1 MSINSY
7 PTNPPN
13 PPVNN
18 SDSFEGKTLCDKYF
32 ETVKST
38 ACQELDNEV
47 LLPIIQ
53 MTLKHPCVIESL
65 CKQDETYKNYYNEHY
80 IRDKITF
87 VMLDKDASFSMCI
100 LMSKY
105 H

>member
-7 PTNPPN
+7 PPN

-18 SDSFEGKTLCDKYF
+18 VDSFECKSLCDKYF

-47 LLPIIQ
+47 LLPIELATRTSII
-53 MTLKHPCVIESL
+53 P
-65 CKQDETYKNYYNEHY
+65 
-80 IRDKITF
+80 
-87 VMLDKDASFSMCI
+87 
-100 LMSKY
+100 
-105 H
+105 